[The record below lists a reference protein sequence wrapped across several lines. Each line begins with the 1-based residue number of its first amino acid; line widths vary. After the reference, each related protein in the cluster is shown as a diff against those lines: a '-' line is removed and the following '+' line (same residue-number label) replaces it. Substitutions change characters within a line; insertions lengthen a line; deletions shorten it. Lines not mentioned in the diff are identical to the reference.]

1 MPQKTCTSDAAEPTP
16 AQGNGARFPVVGVGA
31 SAGGLEAFTQFL
43 RPLPLDTG
51 MAFVLVQHLSPTHDS
66 ALAQILSRA
75 TRMPVME
82 VHDQSVVEPDHVYVI
97 PPNRCMGI
105 VDGVL
110 QLAPREDAGHGRVVD
125 HFFRALAEERRHQAI
140 GIVLSGNASDGTLGV
155 EAIKAEGGITFA
167 QDGSAQCDGM
177 PHSAIASG
185 CVDVVMSPEQI
196 AHEVVRIAR
205 HLKTVPEPSTSEHE
219 SQPNL
224 DRVLQLLHRTTGVDF
239 SQYKFNTV
247 FRRITRRMVLQK
259 QSDLSAYANL
269 LQHNPDEVT
278 ALYRDILINV
288 TSFFRNPEA
297 FEALK
302 AHVFPSLLENRV
314 GQEPVRI
321 WTLGCST
328 GQEAYSVAM
337 AFTEFAEA
345 QGSAVPLQIFA
356 TDLSEACID
365 TARQGIYSKDIAQD
379 VSPERLR
386 RFFVEV
392 DGRYR
397 ITRAIRDTCVFS
409 RHNVLTD
416 PPFSRLDLVTCRNLL
431 IYLEPLLQQKVV
443 PTLYYALKPSGFLWL
458 GASETI
464 GGFRNRFEPIDAKQ
478 KIYARNPA
486 ARGTH
491 DALHNNVAPRAP
503 FVPITS
509 RTTAASA
516 PALHREADR
525 LLLTRF
531 APPSVLVSADFDILQ
546 YRGDTSP
553 YLAPSPG
560 KATLHL
566 PKMLREGLLVGVR
579 AALLRAGN
587 EGKPAREAGLR
598 VRSHDGWRE
607 VTVEVVPLNDGN
619 VEGGG
624 FLVLFNEPDP
634 RPSGDK
640 PTHADTPTHDTIA
653 LTRELAAT
661 RDHLQSVIDQQEIA
675 NEALQSSN
683 EEIQSA
689 NEELQSINEELET
702 SREEIQSSNEE
713 LTTVNDEL
721 NSRNAELNRLN
732 DDLFNVFAS
741 VEMPIVLIGP
751 DMLVRRFTPEAER
764 LLDLV
769 PSDLGR
775 PLSRVR
781 SGHMQLPDLEPLVGE
796 VLETVSNREVEVR
809 DKRGNRYLARLRPY
823 RTRDN
828 RVDGV
833 VLILVDVEVLQRANE
848 LTENIIATVREPLLV
863 LDTDLRVRVASQS
876 FYKKFGVVREETE
889 GRQVFEL
896 GNGQWNIDGLRQLLD
911 QVLVRNSEFND
922 YEVQHEFEHMGRRT
936 MLLNARPL
944 LQLEG
949 RSPAMILLA
958 IEDITGRKRT
968 QDDAAQLASI
978 VNSSADAIISKNL
991 DGIIQSWN
999 QGAQK
1004 IFGYTAEEAI
1014 GQPISML
1021 IPDDH
1026 LDEEP
1031 RILERIRAGE
1041 AIEHYE
1047 TVRKRKDG
1055 SLLDISLTVSPVH
1068 DASGRIV
1075 GASKVARDISES
1087 KRARDALL
1095 ASEERL
1101 RQSAAQLADADRR
1114 KNEFLAMLAHE
1125 MRNPLAPIRNA
1136 LEILRRADG
1145 HGEVTQAAIEMM
1157 ERQVAQMVRL
1167 VDDLLDVNRI
1177 GRGKVELRRVPV
1189 DLTSIVQQAVEIAR
1203 PICDQK
1209 GVLLTVG
1216 LSAETVMLHA
1226 DPLRLVQALGN
1237 LLHNACKFTDKGG
1250 NAWVDVEREGDEAV
1264 IRVRDSGIGI
1274 TAEHLPRIFDMFVQA
1289 DTSLERSSSG
1299 LGIGLSLVKSL
1310 VELHGGTVQA
1320 TSAGKGQ
1327 GSEFVVRLPIA
1338 TGLSATVAPPAGNVI
1353 EAAAAPAARNILVV
1367 DDNRDAAESLAELLQ
1382 LSGHET
1388 RVAYDGLGAVAVAAT
1403 FRPDLVLLD
1412 IGLPKM
1418 NGYEAA
1424 KEIRGLPGGSDT
1436 VLVALTGWGHQ
1447 DDRQRSSQAGF
1458 DKHLVKPVHP
1468 DVLLK
1473 LINDIPA
1480 RDARSPR

>member
-1 MPQKTCTSDAAEPTP
+1 MPQKTLPDDVALPTP
-16 AQGNGARFPVVGVGA
+16 AAEEGAQFPIVGIGA

-43 RPLPLDTG
+43 RALPLDTG

-82 VHDQSVVEPDHVYVI
+82 VHDQSVVEPNHVYVI

-105 VDGVL
+105 VGGML
-110 QLAPREDAGHGRVVD
+110 QLEPREKAGHTRVVD

-140 GIVLSGNASDGTLGV
+140 GIVLSGNANDGTHGL

-167 QDGSAQCDGM
+167 QDDSAQCDGM

-185 CVDVVMSPEQI
+185 CVDLVMSPEQI
-196 AHEVVRIAR
+196 AQEVARIAW
-205 HLKTVPEPSTSEHE
+205 HFDSVSAFSMSE
-219 SQPNL
+219 SDGKPRL
-224 DRVLQLLHRTTGVDF
+224 DRVLQLLHRATGVDF
-239 SQYKFNTV
+239 AQYKFNTV

-259 QSDLSAYANL
+259 QSDLDAYANL
-269 LQHNPDEVT
+269 LEHDTEEMT

-297 FEALK
+297 FETLK
-302 AHVFPSLLENRV
+302 EEVFPRLLQNRSP
-314 GQEPVRI
+314 QEPVRV

-337 AFTEFAEA
+337 AFMEFAEA
-345 QGSAVPLQIFA
+345 QGSTVPLQIFA
-356 TDLSEACID
+356 TDLSEECVDI
-365 TARQGIYSKDIAQD
+365 ARLGIYSKDIEQD

-392 DGRYR
+392 EGRYR
-397 ITRAIRDTCVFS
+397 ISKAIRDNCVFS
-409 RHNVLTD
+409 RHNVLVD

-431 IYLEPLLQQKVV
+431 IYLAQALQQKIV
-443 PTLYYALKPSGFLWL
+443 PTLHYALKPAGFLWL

-464 GGFRNRFEPIDAKQ
+464 GGFRNLFDAIDAKQ

-486 ARGTH
+486 TRGTH
-491 DALHNNVAPRAP
+491 RLLQNSAGPRAA

-509 RTTAASA
+509 RLAAVPA
-516 PALHREADR
+516 PELHREADR

-531 APPSVLVSADFDILQ
+531 APPSVLVSSDFDILQ

-579 AALLRAGN
+579 AALLRAGKA
-587 EGKPAREAGLR
+587 GTSVREDGLR
-598 VRSHDGWRE
+598 VKSHDGWRD
-607 VTVEVVPLNDGN
+607 VSVEVVPLADGTL
-619 VEGGG
+619 EGGY
-624 FLVLFNEPDP
+624 LVLFHEPE
-634 RPSGDK
+634 RPSIRN
-640 PTHADTPTHDTIA
+640 TPANEASPQLDSVS
-653 LTRELAAT
+653 LERELAAT
-661 RDHLQSVIDQQEIA
+661 RDYLQSVIDQQEVA

-702 SREEIQSSNEE
+702 SKEEIQSSNEE
-713 LTTVNDEL
+713 LATVNDEL
-721 NSRNAELNRLN
+721 NHRNTELNRLN
-732 DDLFNVFAS
+732 DDLVNVFDS
-741 VEMPIVLIGP
+741 VQMPIVLIGI
-751 DMLVRRFTPEAER
+751 DMRVRRFTPAAEK
-764 LLDLV
+764 LLDLMPRDV
-769 PSDLGR
+769 GQPVSFIR
-775 PLSRVR
+775 SR
-781 SGHMQLPDLEPLVGE
+781 QIDLPDLEPLLGE
-796 VLETVSNREVEVR
+796 VLDSASNREIGMR
-809 DKRGNRYLARLRPY
+809 DKRGNRHLARLRPY

-828 RVDGV
+828 RIDGV
-833 VLILVDVEVLQRANE
+833 VLVLVDVEMLKRAHE
-848 LTENIIATVREPLLV
+848 RTENIIATVREPLVV
-863 LDTDLRVRVASQS
+863 LDADLRIQMASGS
-876 FYKKFGVVREETE
+876 FYRHFGVHREATE
-889 GRQVFEL
+889 GRLLFEL
-896 GNGQWNIDGLRQLLD
+896 GNGQWNIDRLRHLLEQLL
-911 QVLVRNSEFND
+911 VRDTEFND
-922 YEVQHEFEHMGRRT
+922 FEVQHDFEQLGRRT
-936 MLLNARPL
+936 MLLNARRL
-944 LQLEG
+944 LQLEH
-949 RSPAMILLA
+949 RSPVVILLA
-958 IEDITGRKRT
+958 IEDVTERK
-968 QDDAAQLASI
+968 QVLDAARLASI
-978 VNSSADAIISKNL
+978 VNSSADAIVSKNL

-999 QGAQK
+999 RGAQK
-1004 IFGYTAEEAI
+1004 LFGYTPEEAI
-1014 GQPISML
+1014 GQPIGML

-1031 RILERIRAGE
+1031 HILERIRAGE

-1095 ASEERL
+1095 ESEERL

-1136 LEILRRADG
+1136 LEILRRTGGQGD
-1145 HGEVTQAAIEMM
+1145 VTESAIEMM

-1177 GRGKVELRRVPV
+1177 SRGKVELRRVPV

-1216 LSAETVMLHA
+1216 LSAETVILHA

-1250 NAWVDVEREGDEAV
+1250 GAWVDVEREGDEAV

-1274 TAEHLPRIFDMFVQA
+1274 TAEQLPRIFDMFVQA

-1310 VELHGGTVQA
+1310 VELHGGTVRA

-1338 TGLSATVAPPAGNVI
+1338 VGLSATVAPPSSNVA
-1353 EAAAAPAARNILVV
+1353 EVVAAPTARNILVV

-1388 RVAYDGLGAVAVAAT
+1388 RVAYDGLGAVEMAAS

-1412 IGLPKM
+1412 IGLPNM

-1424 KEIRGLPGGSDT
+1424 KGIRELPGGRDT

-1447 DDRQRSSQAGF
+1447 DDRQRSSEAGF

-1473 LINDIPA
+1473 LIEDIPA